1 MFLGYLTFSIVIIFS
16 VNSFVALG
24 NLCLQDK
31 VQIPTIRTLQK
42 KKKNPNYKKK
52 KKKVQ
57 IPTIRKKIRNFYC
70 TKLTHSHSL
79 SHIVF

>member
-31 VQIPTIRTLQK
+31 VQIPTIRRRR
-42 KKKNPNYKKK
+42 
-52 KKKVQ
+52 KKVQ
-57 IPTIRKKIRNFYC
+57 IPTI
-70 TKLTHSHSL
+70 
-79 SHIVF
+79 